1 MLTAA
6 PYQDALSTRRE
17 MFEGFARKYLR
28 GHKSIRARW
37 QPRTISRVRQ
47 KKTDLMKLLKKPV
60 HCRLRTDSPLSS
72 PASHP
77 VCCNY
82 ESDCG
87 NVPFLRNASP
97 TRKGEP
103 VITMRGGGSRSSFRA
118 ASSASI
124 RLSRLVADSPISR
137 AVSATASA
145 LSPFSAFGI
154 GTAIVR
160 RASPAKLLKK
170 PSQSLLGKH

>member
-47 KKTDLMKLLKKPV
+47 KKTDLMKLLKNRFTV
-60 HCRLRTDSPLSS
+60 VCARTLRCHC
-72 PASHP
+72 PAHTEC
-77 VCCNY
+77 VATTEIY
-82 ESDCG
+82 CG

-97 TRKGEP
+97 TRKSEP

-118 ASSASI
+118 ASSASV

-160 RASPAKLLKK
+160 RGSTAQLVKKTSPALLA
-170 PSQSLLGKH
+170 

>member
-60 HCRLRTDSPLSS
+60 HCSLRMDSPLSL
-72 PASHP
+72 PGSHR
-77 VCCNY
+77 V
-82 ESDCG
+82 CG
-87 NVPFLRNASP
+87 NYRDLLRQ
-97 TRKGEP
+97 
-103 VITMRGGGSRSSFRA
+103 RSILA
-118 ASSASI
+118 Q
-124 RLSRLVADSPISR
+124 RLAHQ
-137 AVSATASA
+137 
-145 LSPFSAFGI
+145 
-154 GTAIVR
+154 
-160 RASPAKLLKK
+160 KK
-170 PSQSLLGKH
+170 